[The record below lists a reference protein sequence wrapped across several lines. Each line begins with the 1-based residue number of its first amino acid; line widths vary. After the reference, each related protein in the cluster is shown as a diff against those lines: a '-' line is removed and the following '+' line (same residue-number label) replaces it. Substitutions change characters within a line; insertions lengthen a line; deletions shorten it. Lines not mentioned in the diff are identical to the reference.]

1 MVACDFC
8 QCEEIAEYVALLLVV
23 SSLAK
28 SQQHYLCIRVPKRSV
43 VQADDEGMAVPGQEE
58 GNSSSTERSYQR
70 DLQVAGSLSR
80 SLLRFFFMDLGYR
93 NSNGSYS
100 EVCIYR

>member
-1 MVACDFC
+1 MLACDFC

-58 GNSSSTERSYQR
+58 GNSSQHREKLSEGF
-70 DLQVAGSLSR
+70 AGGWQLEQIIAKI
-80 SLLRFFFMDLGYR
+80 FFY
-93 NSNGSYS
+93 GSG
-100 EVCIYR
+100 I